1 MDFANGLRQIWT
13 NLLALGP
20 RRLTA
25 LGVVGLTLFS
35 AIAAGSYFVAR
46 SDYQPLY
53 VGLSVQDASR
63 MASVLG
69 ELGIPFEVSTDGTKV
84 LVPSSAVARARGALA
99 ERGLPASADA
109 GYELFDKIGPLG
121 LTTFMQEVT
130 RIRALEGEITRTLVS
145 MSGIMSARVHLAFGE
160 KGNFRSTAH
169 EPTASVVL
177 KLGIAPERAPVD
189 AVRNVVAAAVPGL
202 ALDNVR
208 VVSSDGAVLAAGGES
223 LRAGASKMLDLEKA
237 FAEQLKQNLTDAL
250 APVLGFA
257 NFRSSIAVSLNGDQ
271 STINEN
277 IFDPESKVERSVR
290 VVKEAGNSKD
300 GVNEQNVTVEQNV
313 PQQAEGNGQ
322 AGAGNQK
329 SNQRRDEVT
338 NYEISSKSIST
349 TRDGYR
355 IENISVALVVNRS
368 ALKQA
373 DGTKLDDAA
382 VAAKM
387 AEIEKL
393 VASAVGKD
401 EKRGDRVT
409 AIVQDFMIDG
419 TEGDDSGAGGLS
431 VIIQDNS
438 SSVITALIVI
448 LTVLAVIWFGV
459 RPLLRMMMNP
469 PAAPVGPALAA
480 PEADSGE
487 IEFEMAT
494 APIISDAG
502 EMGMGSGMQQSSV
515 APLVARLNELI
526 SRDPQ
531 QAVVV
536 FRRWLSVDAVR

>member
-1 MDFANGLRQIWT
+1 MDFANGLRQLWA
-13 NLLALGP
+13 NLLALGT
-20 RRLTA
+20 RRLIA
-25 LGVVGLTLFS
+25 LGFVGVALFS

-53 VGLSVQDASR
+53 IGLSVQDASR
-63 MASVLG
+63 MAGVLG

-130 RIRALEGEITRTLVS
+130 RLRALEGEITRTLLT

-160 KGNFRSTAH
+160 KSSFRSDAKD
-169 EPTASVVL
+169 PTASVAL
-177 KLGIAPERAPVD
+177 KLGVAPERAPVE

-208 VVSSDGAVLAAGGES
+208 IVSSDGAVLAAGGES
-223 LRAGASKMLDLEKA
+223 MRPGASKMLDLEKA
-237 FAEQLKQNLTDAL
+237 FSAQLKQNLSDAL

-257 NFRSSIAVSLNGDQ
+257 NFRSSIAVSLNADQ
-271 STINEN
+271 STVSEN

-300 GVNEQNVTVEQNV
+300 SGNDQNVSVEQNV
-313 PQQAEGNGQ
+313 PQEAEGNGQ
-322 AGAGNQK
+322 AAGNQK
-329 SNQRRDEVT
+329 SNQRRDEIT

-349 TRDGYR
+349 TREGYK

-368 ALKQA
+368 ALKKP
-373 DGTKLDDAA
+373 DGTDLDDAA
-382 VAAKM
+382 VAARM

-393 VASAVGKD
+393 IGSAVGLD
-401 EKRGDRVT
+401 EKRGDRIT
-409 AIVQDFMIDG
+409 AVVQDFMIDASAN
-419 TEGDDSGAGGLS
+419 EDSGASGLS
-431 VIIQDNS
+431 VIIQDS
-438 SSVITALIVI
+438 SSSIITAIVVV

-459 RPLLRMMMNP
+459 KPILRLMMSP
-469 PAAPVGPALAA
+469 QPAAAGPALAGPA
-480 PEADSGE
+480 MDSGE
-487 IEFEMAT
+487 MEFEMAT

-502 EMGMGSGMQQSSV
+502 EIGMSGEMQQSSV
-515 APLVARLNELI
+515 APLVARLNELMG
-526 SRDPQ
+526 RDPE
-531 QAVVV
+531 QAAVV
-536 FRRWLSVDAVR
+536 FRRWLHSDSGR